1 MSKSELQSDG
11 TNAGAAASRLRCAK
25 KVLDI
30 HRQFIDDLMT
40 VRSVMRIVARRY
52 RVTILTSCH
61 WELWCGSL
69 RRGGDL
75 LCGDR

>member
-30 HRQFIDDLMT
+30 HRQFIDDLMPL
-40 VRSVMRIVARRY
+40 RIVMRSDHPTLPRDGRASASRDAYRR
-52 RVTILTSCH
+52 
-61 WELWCGSL
+61 ELETQQTVSQQP
-69 RRGGDL
+69 
-75 LCGDR
+75 